1 MQEDDGP
8 LGNDYTEEFDPHQY
22 SMHDPNLEEF
32 PSEREEIFNVVAR
45 LESEMEPD
53 QPFYEGLP
61 RDSVFIPSRRGTLD
75 ITGEHILTAPAC
87 QASQAAPSSRK
98 QDHERRP
105 SADLTPTPAIH
116 AAVAPLAPVLEAD
129 EPSPGTAPAEGQQQG
144 PTTVSPPIVFS
155 NPNPLTRARPPS
167 IQITAEDEGVALSDG
182 ISPRTVKPMAG
193 MRLITPPGSG
203 EVSPPRKQER
213 GPRSKELIQGELGK
227 ADPGL
232 QIPEEAEQHA
242 GESEMA
248 EAVPEET
255 PLLAGSGHEPEEGM
269 TQQEQE
275 QREEGAAS
283 SLTET
288 LNALVPGRP
297 EGGWIKALFRLLFV
311 DLIGGLLRGLWSG
324 VKRLISAS

>member
-1 MQEDDGP
+1 
-8 LGNDYTEEFDPHQY
+8 
-22 SMHDPNLEEF
+22 MHDPNLEEF